1 MISLYSS
8 PNSDLLDEDS
18 PIVLLMT
25 SCERLSLAFSSM
37 YSENSFAIIS
47 ANVVFPI
54 PGGPTRSSGICGL
67 PFFHSPTQSWIIL
80 ISFLLPTTCDSSCG
94 RYLSVH
100 NISLPYK
107 KWVNRA
113 SSCILGF
120 APSLILKSHSAIASI
135 KSM

>member
-8 PNSDLLDEDS
+8 PNRDLEVEDS

-37 YSENSFAIIS
+37 DSENSFAIINAS
-47 ANVVFPI
+47 VVFPM
-54 PGGPTRSSGICGL
+54 PGGPTKSRGICGL
-67 PFFHSPTQSWIIL
+67 PFFHSLTQSVIIL
-80 ISFLLPTTCDSSCG
+80 ISFLLPTTSDSSWG

-100 NISLPYK
+100 NISIPYK
-107 KWVNRA
+107 NCASNA

-135 KSM
+135 RFM